1 MTQTTDLSKLVTS
14 SLSLQDLTK
23 VLSNVTKGRAEGV
36 QDEETV
42 GVVVDTITL
51 SNR

>member
-1 MTQTTDLSKLVTS
+1 MTQASDLKQLVSS

-42 GVVVDTITL
+42 RIDVVVLIVYL
-51 SNR
+51 